1 MPRSQTDKTAYT
13 QHGQCFGAHETRTF
27 THSIAGSGRGRRDC
41 RRGAA
46 LSSLL
51 IKPTRRM
58 ARPPCRHMHRAG
70 AWINPC
76 KPRQGSQCSSCHSTC
91 LIFPCTLPRWLL
103 PAAGR
108 DGLGLVDGL
117 LHRLH
122 HTDSQQR
129 GKATGALPSSPAGVP
144 RRQGSRLDGGS
155 AGAAARADTGRRRR
169 GRVLNLSIFSRRP
182 FSRADGR

>member
-1 MPRSQTDKTAYT
+1 M
-13 QHGQCFGAHETRTF
+13 
-27 THSIAGSGRGRRDC
+27 AGGGRGRRDC
-41 RRGAA
+41 GRGAA
-46 LSSLL
+46 PSSLL
-51 IKPTRRM
+51 IKPSHRM
-58 ARPPCRHMHRAG
+58 ARPPFRHMHRAG
-70 AWINPC
+70 AWINLSH
-76 KPRQGSQCSSCHSTC
+76 KLRAPRQGM
-91 LIFPCTLPRWLL
+91 LIMPYRVPGFLCTLPRWLL

-144 RRQGSRLDGGS
+144 RRQGSRLDGGC